1 MKAIFLSD
9 AHLKYENSTGYRN
22 LLNFFDSIRES
33 VTDLFIVGDFFD
45 FWFCRTGY
53 VYPEF
58 QVMTDRLLELKE
70 KGVNVHL
77 FEGNHDFF
85 LDEFFGPY
93 GIHVFS
99 DWAAI
104 NLDGKRIFVSHGDTV
119 DTKNISYLLFR
130 RFLRSKIFYGI
141 QKRLP
146 PSILW
151 KIARISSKISK
162 NHLRGPHGK
171 LADKMRIFSMEKF
184 NNDFDA
190 VILGHYHQP
199 VIERCVVDGRE
210 KTFAI
215 LGDWINHYSYL
226 LYEDGDFRLD
236 AFVKSQISS
245 PPAGGLQ

>member
-22 LLNFFDSIRES
+22 LLNFFDSIKGS
-33 VTDLFIVGDFFD
+33 VSDLFIVGDFFD
-45 FWFCRTGY
+45 FWFCRNGC

-58 QVMTDRLLELKE
+58 QAMTGKLLELKE
-70 KGVNVHL
+70 KGINIHL

-93 GIHVFS
+93 GIHVFP

-104 NLDGKRIFVSHGDTV
+104 NLDDKRIFVSHGDTV
-119 DTKNISYLLFR
+119 DTKNISYLLLR
-130 RFLRSKIFYGI
+130 RFMRSKIFYGT
-141 QKRLP
+141 QKKLP
-146 PSILW
+146 VSILW

-162 NHLRGPHGK
+162 NHLQGSPEG

-184 NNDFDA
+184 SDGFDA
-190 VILGHYHQP
+190 VILGHCHQP
-199 VIERCVVDGRE
+199 VIERHVVDGRE
-210 KTFAI
+210 RTFAI

-226 LYEDGDFRLD
+226 LYENGDSVL
-236 AFVKSQISS
+236 VSYK
-245 PPAGGLQ
+245 P